1 MRVVFEAIFELA
13 MSTIM
18 LSVGVGCI
26 CAVIL
31 IIRGTYRT
39 VRGSNER

>member
-1 MRVVFEAIFELA
+1 MRVVFEAAFELA
-13 MSTIM
+13 MTAVM
-18 LSVGVGCI
+18 LSVGIGCI

-39 VRGSNER
+39 VKGSNE